1 MKPIKP
7 KLPKGLTVTP
17 NANELLS
24 EDTTIE
30 SVCISKQSLVGIENN
45 ALSVKDSKFE
55 QVRVLNAE
63 LKNASLLDVHFD
75 KSDFSSVKLAS
86 LSAHRTVFSHCRLSG
101 LQIYESNLKD
111 VTFLDCKLDLS
122 NFRFSKLERVE
133 FVDCVLSEA
142 DFSNCKFSSVVFT
155 RCDLVKADF
164 SLATIKSLDLRSS
177 NIAGLNGLLKLN
189 GATISNTQL
198 ITIAPNLAAEIGLL
212 VKLD

>member
-1 MKPIKP
+1 
-7 KLPKGLTVTP
+7 
-17 NANELLS
+17 
-24 EDTTIE
+24 
-30 SVCISKQSLVGIENN
+30 
-45 ALSVKDSKFE
+45 
-55 QVRVLNAE
+55 
-63 LKNASLLDVHFD
+63 
-75 KSDFSSVKLAS
+75 
-86 LSAHRTVFSHCRLSG
+86 
-101 LQIYESNLKD
+101 
-111 VTFLDCKLDLS
+111 
-122 NFRFSKLERVE
+122 VE

-155 RCDLVKADF
+155 RCVLVKADF